1 MKTSHRALLVVLFG
15 TLLLAVGIVTVAAA
29 PTVPP
34 SQDPLVRMPGTQ
46 PNQVNLTPAAT
57 CLTCHAGYDQAV
69 EPGFNWQGSMMAQ
82 AARDPLFWP
91 AFAVAAQDSI
101 WAIGSPNATDLCL
114 RCHMPKGWL
123 EGRSDTANASAMT
136 GGDYDGVQCGF
147 CHHMWDPHFEDTYA
161 GTREG
166 NDWQGYWD
174 EAGNTGP
181 GTDPGTLAQAWAA
194 TARDSDIDAT
204 AAIRFMNGQPFFGPT
219 NRPVSAAYSEASSG
233 QYFVSPSGY
242 HRGPFAD
249 AAMFH
254 GIEYSRFHKSKYF
267 CASCHDVSNPVL
279 ANLGADPAQ
288 PLPTETQA
296 ASAYFPVERTF
307 SEFMLSAYGQQGGA
321 AGIGPFA
328 PDVFETSRPGNV
340 IATCQDC
347 HMPDQPGRAA
357 AFPEALL
364 RTGDP
369 ATSESTEHPQSAQP
383 VHDLT
388 GGNVWVPTLLAS
400 TVPGSPNYDPDNA
413 ALLGQGASVLTLDL
427 GYGLGLDPQAL
438 LAGAQRAQHQLE
450 IAATIEDVSFDPASG
465 SLSFRVQNQTG
476 HKLISGYPEGRRM
489 FLGIQVYGPDTNLIY
504 TINPYDAAMGT
515 LKGLSAAGSPPLG
528 PGEAHLDEL
537 VYEAFM
543 GSSLTGEQKTQ
554 HFVLGDQRWK
564 DNRIPP
570 LGFDITN
577 AAARHSE
584 PVWQGV
590 IDPGYF
596 SAAEYAGGYDAITVT
611 LPITAAIV
619 DISLYYQTTSRE
631 YVDFLRREI
640 NAEPPLTLPDPDPN
654 TPGNQAYIAQ
664 SDPFFSQLAAW
675 GDTIWQLWLHNKD
688 LPGAAPV
695 LMTRAEAVVA
705 PFCHP
710 ADVHPNANPGN
721 PEACDG
727 DVDVADVQR
736 VAGCWQQD
744 FSLACPAGLDVDD
757 SGAIDLLDVT
767 FVAENWGWRR

>member
-1 MKTSHRALLVVLFG
+1 MKRSRRLLFVVLLA
-15 TLLLAVGIVTVAAA
+15 TLLLALGIVSAAA
-29 PTVPP
+29 EPAVPP

-46 PNQVNLTPAAT
+46 PNLVNLTSAST
-57 CLTCHAGYDQAV
+57 CLACHADYDHAV

-91 AFAVAAQDSI
+91 AFTVAAQDSI

-114 RCHMPKGWL
+114 RCHLPKGWL
-123 EGRSDTANASAMT
+123 EGRSDTPNASAMT
-136 GGDYDGVQCGF
+136 GGDYDGVQCGL

-181 GTDPGTLAQAWAA
+181 GSGTLAQTWAD
-194 TARDSDIDAT
+194 TARASDITAT

-219 NRPVSAAYSEASSG
+219 NRPASPAYSEASSG
-233 QYFVSPSGY
+233 QYFVSPSGF
-242 HRGPFAD
+242 HRGPFSD

-267 CASCHDVSNPVL
+267 CAACHDVSNPVL
-279 ANLGADPAQ
+279 ANQGANPSQ
-288 PLPTETQA
+288 PLPSETTA

-321 AGIGPFA
+321 AGLGPFA

-357 AFPEALL
+357 NFPEALL

-369 ATSESTEHPQSAQP
+369 ATSESTEHPASAQP

-400 TVPGSPNYDPDNA
+400 AVAGSPNYDPVNA
-413 ALLGQGASVLTLDL
+413 ALLGQGAATLTLDL
-427 GYGLGLDPQAL
+427 GYGLGLNPQAL
-438 LAGAQRAQHQLE
+438 LAGAQRAQAQLE
-450 IAATIEDVSFDPASG
+450 RAAVIDAVSFDPSSG

-489 FLGIQVYGPDTNLIY
+489 FVGIQVYGPDTSPIY
-504 TINPYDAAMGT
+504 AINPYDAAAGT
-515 LKGLSAAGSPPLG
+515 LKGLNAAGSPPLG
-528 PGEAHLDEL
+528 PGEAHVDEL

-543 GSSLTGEQKTQ
+543 GSSLTGEPKTQ
-554 HFVLGDQRWK
+554 HFVLGDQRYK

-570 LGFDITN
+570 LGFDIAN
-577 AAARHSE
+577 AAARHAE
-584 PVWQGV
+584 PVWQGA

-611 LPITAAIV
+611 IPITAAIV

-631 YVDFLRREI
+631 YVEFLRREI
-640 NAEPPLTLPDPDPN
+640 NAEAPLTLPDPNPG
-654 TPGNQAYIAQ
+654 TPVNEAYIAQ

-695 LMTRAEAVVA
+695 LMTQTTAAVG

-710 ADVHPNANPGN
+710 ADIEPNPDPSQ
-721 PEACDG
+721 PEVCDG
-727 DVDVADVQR
+727 DVDVVDVQR
-736 VAGCWQQD
+736 VAGCWEQS
-744 FSLACPAGLDVDD
+744 FSLACPTGLDIDD
-757 SGAIDLLDVT
+757 SGAIDLADIV
-767 FVAENWGWRR
+767 FVAENWGWQP

>member
-1 MKTSHRALLVVLFG
+1 MTSSPRFLFIVLCGLIGLALG
-15 TLLLAVGIVTVAAA
+15 AAGAAA
-29 PTVPP
+29 EPAVPP
-34 SQDPLVRMPGTQ
+34 SQDPLLRMPGTQ
-46 PNQVNLTPAAT
+46 PNQVTLLPADT
-57 CLTCHAGYDQAV
+57 CLSCHADYDHAV

-123 EGRSDTANASAMT
+123 EGRSDVANGSAMT
-136 GGDYDGVQCGF
+136 GADYDGVQCGF
-147 CHHMWDPHFEDTYA
+147 CHHMWDPHFEDTHD

-166 NDWQGYWD
+166 ADWAGYWD
-174 EAGNTGP
+174 EAGNSGP
-181 GTDPGTLAQAWAA
+181 GSGTLAQVWADN
-194 TARDSDIDAT
+194 ARLSDIDAT
-204 AAIRFMNGQPFFGPT
+204 AVIRFMNGQPFFGPD
-219 NRPVSAAYSEASSG
+219 NRPASPGYSEASAG
-233 QYFVSPSGY
+233 QYFVSPSGF

-279 ANLGADPAQ
+279 ANLGANPSQ
-288 PLPTETQA
+288 PLPTETQP
-296 ASAYFPVERTF
+296 ASSYFPVERTF

-328 PDVFETSRPGNV
+328 PDVFATSRPGNA

-347 HMPDQPGRAA
+347 HMPDRPGRGA

-369 ATSESTEHPQSAQP
+369 ATSESEEHPYSAQP

-400 TVPGSPNYDPDNA
+400 TVPGSPNYDATNA
-413 ALLGQGASVLTLDL
+413 ALLGQGAAVLTLDL
-427 GYGLGLDPQAL
+427 GYGLGLNPAAL
-438 LAGAQRAQHQLE
+438 LAAAQRAQHQLE
-450 IAATIEDVSFDPASG
+450 IAAAIEDVSFDPANG

-489 FLGIQVYGPDTNLIY
+489 FVGIKVYGPDTALIHE
-504 TINPYDAAMGT
+504 INPYDVAVGT
-515 LKGLSAAGSPPLG
+515 LKGLGAAGSPSLG
-528 PGEAHLDEL
+528 PNEAYVDAL

-543 GSSLTGEQKTQ
+543 GSSLTGETKTQ
-554 HFVLGDQRWK
+554 HFVLGDRRWK

-570 LGFDITN
+570 LGFDIAN
-577 AAARHSE
+577 AAARHAE

-590 IDPGYF
+590 IDPDYF
-596 SAAEYAGGYDAITVT
+596 SAAEYDGGYDAIAVT
-611 LPITAAIV
+611 IPITAAIV

-631 YVDFLRREI
+631 YVEFLRREI
-640 NAEPPLTLPDPDPN
+640 NGELPHTLPDPDPN
-654 TPGNQAYIAQ
+654 TPQNEAYIAQ
-664 SDPFFSQLAAW
+664 SDPFFSALAAW

-695 LMTRAEAVVA
+695 LMTRAQSVLA

-710 ADVHPNANPGN
+710 ADVHPNAQPGN

-736 VAGCWQQD
+736 VAGCWLQPIGP
-744 FSLACPAGLDVDD
+744 ACPARLDVNG
-757 SGAIDLLDVT
+757 SGAIDLLDLI
-767 FVAENWGWRR
+767 FVADNWGWQP